1 MLPGIPLK
9 HIVRVKSLPEESS
22 RGCGA
27 GGGGSPSGMLAVVVL
42 CRELFAKTE
51 IGPQGC
57 PAFGDPV
64 SAAERAV
71 MSRLGAEAVGLHSTT
86 SK

>member
-1 MLPGIPLK
+1 MEHL
-9 HIVRVKSLPEESS
+9 VRGESLPEA
-22 RGCGA
+22 RLGGCGA
-27 GGGGSPSGMLAVVVL
+27 GRGPSPSGMLAVVVL
-42 CRELFAKTE
+42 CRELLANTE

-57 PAFGDPV
+57 PAFGEPV

-71 MSRLGAEAVGLHSTT
+71 MSRLGAEAVGLHST